1 MLHSVQKQLHLHW
14 KTHED
19 QSHLSHKIHLNK
31 FKRIGIIQSMF
42 SDHYGVKL
50 GINDRKI
57 AGKSLIIWILNNILL
72 NGRCIK
78 EEISRDI

>member
-31 FKRIGIIQSMF
+31 FKRIGIKVSSQITMELNLESMTE
-42 SDHYGVKL
+42 
-50 GINDRKI
+50 R
-57 AGKSLIIWILNNILL
+57 
-72 NGRCIK
+72 
-78 EEISRDI
+78 